1 MRNATDWLHNIKDNV
16 ALLDADKD
24 ELWKKVPHGPLNPS
38 YPYRGQSFRINNGHN
53 YGTSRSWFDYQKIIN
68 NMDSIS
74 LNGERKR
81 TICFHEYCFSTELSS
96 VSAKYSKEADP
107 IQRKESI
114 RVRTTELLNLP
125 FYQQFPIVIV
135 AAGHYPKELGI
146 DLEKLFGVQW
156 DGKTIDRKE
165 NEKLKRNWYNV
176 HKGKQPKLLIH
187 TNQLSMNI
195 TDELLRLIAEVCD
208 TFVEINNIKL

>member
-1 MRNATDWLHNIKDNV
+1 MENYSNYSEDFIELVKKVNNSASKYGQYIGVGNPNAKILIIGKESAIDTKTEDGELQYEIEHLRNATIWLHNIKDNV

-24 ELWKKVPHGPLNPS
+24 EHWKKDGNASINPM
-38 YPYRGQSFRINNGHN
+38 YPYRGQRFAVYRKKKNGTEIGCG
-53 YGTSRSWFDYQKIIN
+53 GTSSTWYDYQIIIN

-81 TICFHEYCFSTELSS
+81 TICFHEYCFSTELSF

-146 DLEKLFGVQW
+146 DL
-156 DGKTIDRKE
+156 
-165 NEKLKRNWYNV
+165 
-176 HKGKQPKLLIH
+176 
-187 TNQLSMNI
+187 
-195 TDELLRLIAEVCD
+195 
-208 TFVEINNIKL
+208 